1 MAQAW
6 LPSLFEIRPRSALRP
21 NAGIRSDSSP
31 ADRGHIHIA
40 TLAAP
45 LMLQQTDRPV
55 IRLRDLLQQCPIR
68 GIHMLGLE
76 PKGL

>member
-1 MAQAW
+1 MAPQ
-6 LPSLFEIRPRSALRP
+6 PFFKIRLRSALRP
-21 NAGIRSDSSP
+21 NTGIRSYSSP

-55 IRLRDLLQQCPIR
+55 IRLRDLLKQGPIS
-68 GIHMLGLE
+68 GIHLPGFE